1 MISIKVSLTVIAI
14 SGLVMVGLSTKETKE
29 VVSAGELSPIKQQSW
44 IRVGKDSVRSK
55 LKDGDSAK
63 FQNVF
68 FNQSKDG
75 VPVSCGQVN
84 SKNGFG
90 AYGGYQRYIA
100 TNRADLTFLE
110 EQVSDFQIAW
120 NRFCT

>member
-1 MISIKVSLTVIAI
+1 MKSMIIG
-14 SGLVMVGLSTKETKE
+14 GLVAVGLLVGCGEAQKETQK
-29 VVSAGELSPIKQQSW
+29 VVSTGELSSGKQQSW

-63 FQNVF
+63 FKDVF
-68 FNQSKDG
+68 FSQGKDG
-75 VPVSCGQVN
+75 VPVSCGWVN

-100 TNRADLTFLE
+100 TNRAELTFLE
-110 EQVSDFQIAW
+110 EQISDFQVAW